1 MQKWDG
7 STPPR
12 WKMVAF
18 GYGTKRMD
26 GGGHKKGYTPTFSV
40 GKIPH
45 GFICRDKSMAGFFTT
60 IIQPSHTNNSPSFQP
75 LRW

>member
-26 GGGHKKGYTPTFSV
+26 GDGPNQESTPTYSV
-40 GKIPH
+40 GETRS
-45 GFICRDKSMAGFFTT
+45 GFTCRDESMAGFFTT
-60 IIQPSHTNNSPSFQP
+60 ITRPSHTNS
-75 LRW
+75 LRGT